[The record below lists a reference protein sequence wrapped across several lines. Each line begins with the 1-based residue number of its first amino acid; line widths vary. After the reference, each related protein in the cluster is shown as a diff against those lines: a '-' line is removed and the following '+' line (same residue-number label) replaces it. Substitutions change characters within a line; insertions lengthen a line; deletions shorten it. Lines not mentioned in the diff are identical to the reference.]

1 MKDGEKAGE
10 KKEKD
15 VWGEGE
21 EEGRAETLL
30 WLKGE
35 GRKDSEGE
43 DVAGGKKEEL
53 REEAVEGVEG
63 DGGSVKWEEGKEK
76 DEAKEDIEE
85 EEEEG
90 EPSKED
96 TSGAGEAFVKEEEEE
111 GGPCVILFAV
121 GSCIPFLDFG
131 VTVRA

>member
-35 GRKDSEGE
+35 GKKDSEGE
-43 DVAGGKKEEL
+43 DGTGGKKEEL
-53 REEAVEGVEG
+53 REEEVEGE
-63 DGGSVKWEEGKEK
+63 GGSVKWEEGKEK

-90 EPSKED
+90 EPTKED
-96 TSGAGEAFVKEEEEE
+96 TSGAFVKEEEEE
-111 GGPCVILFAV
+111 GGPCAILFAV